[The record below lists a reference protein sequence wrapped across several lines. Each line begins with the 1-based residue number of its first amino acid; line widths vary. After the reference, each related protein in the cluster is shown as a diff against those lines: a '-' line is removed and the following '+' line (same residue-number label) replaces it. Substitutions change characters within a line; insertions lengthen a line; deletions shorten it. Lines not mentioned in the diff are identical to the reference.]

1 MEKECHKHPSH
12 KQDLPRLNRI
22 SGQIEGIKRMIEDN
36 RYCGD
41 ILTQLRAARAALRNV
56 ELHILDRHLS
66 TCVTEAFL
74 GDNQEAKKQKVD
86 EIRELIKRF
95 D

>member
-1 MEKECHKHPSH
+1 MDKDCHQHPSH

-22 SGQIEGIKRMIEDN
+22 SGQIEGIKRMIEEN

-41 ILTQLRAARAALRNV
+41 ILIQLRAARAALRNI
-56 ELHILDRHLS
+56 ELQILDRHLS
-66 TCVTEAFL
+66 TCVTDAFQGESL
-74 GDNQEAKKQKVD
+74 EAKKQNVD

>member
-1 MEKECHKHPSH
+1 MDKDCHRHPSH

-22 SGQIEGIKRMIEDN
+22 SGQIEGIRRMIEAN

-41 ILTQLRAARAALRNV
+41 ILIQLRAARAALRNI
-56 ELHILDRHLS
+56 ELQIFDRHLS
-66 TCVTEAFL
+66 TCVTDAFL
-74 GDNQEAKKQKVD
+74 GEDLEAKKQKVE

>member
-1 MEKECHKHPSH
+1 MEKECHLQPSH
-12 KQDLPRLNRI
+12 KQELPRLNRI
-22 SGQIEGIKRMIEDN
+22 SGQIEGIKRMIEEN

-41 ILTQLRAARAALRNV
+41 ILTQLRAARAAIRNV
-56 ELHILDRHLS
+56 ELQILDRHLS

-74 GDNQEAKKQKVD
+74 GDNPEAKKQKVD